1 MKISETWLRRWVD
14 PDLSTDA
21 LVERLTLAG
30 LEVDGAERFGA
41 GLEGVMVGEVLTV
54 SAHPDADRL
63 SVCRVT
69 TGSGDVQVVCGAPN
83 VQAGMRSALA
93 LPGTVLPNGVKLRR
107 TKLRGVESAG
117 MLCSIAELGLGEE
130 SDGIMELP
138 ADASAGTPLGELL
151 GLPDTVIDIDLTPN
165 RGDCFSVLGVAR
177 EVATFT
183 GAALADP
190 AVVPV
195 AAATDEAHP
204 VRVPAPERCP
214 RFIGRVVRGIDAGAR
229 TPLWM
234 QERLRRSGVRA
245 IHPVVDVTNYVLLE
259 YGQPLHGYD
268 LGLLQGPIQVR
279 AGAREESLELLD
291 GRTVEVDED
300 VLVIADDRG
309 PIGLAGIMGG
319 SSTAVGAGTVD
330 VLLEGAFFAPEAIAG
345 RARRY
350 GLHTDASMRFER
362 GVDPAGQRRA
372 IERATALLTE
382 IAGGTAG
389 PITEAADESR
399 LPARAAVTLRRER
412 LARVLGVALHEDEVC
427 RILERL
433 GNEVRPSDEGWQV
446 TPPTFRF
453 DIAIE
458 EDLIEEVARVHGYDE
473 IPEIRTRGALGLP
486 AVTETAVDR
495 DRVRS
500 AMVDR
505 GYHEAITYSFVDP
518 RRQAEIMG
526 ESGALALANPIS
538 SELSVM
544 RSSLLP
550 GLLEAVARN
559 VSRQRER
566 VRLFEIGVCFAGE
579 EGAVLETRRLAAVAC
594 GPVLPEQWGAEERAG
609 DFFDL
614 KSDLEAALALTG
626 QGAGVR
632 TEPAAHPAMHPG
644 QCAAVLRD
652 GETLGHIGR
661 LHPGLAARLDLP
673 ESVLLF
679 ELDFPAAFAA
689 KVPASV
695 PISRYPSVRRDIA
708 VLVAEDVPVGALAE
722 SLAESLA
729 EALGGGGGDSRR
741 EVRVFDVYRGKGI
754 EEGLKSIALGL
765 ILQETSRTL
774 TDEEADAA
782 VRSAVQILERDFGA
796 RLRD

>member
-30 LEVDGAERFGA
+30 LEVDGTECFGA
-41 GLEGVMVGEVLTV
+41 GLEGVMIGEVLAA

-63 SVCRVT
+63 TVCRVS
-69 TGSGDVQVVCGAPN
+69 TGSEEVQIVCGAPN
-83 VQAGMRSALA
+83 VRPGMRSALA
-93 LPGTVLPNGVKLRR
+93 LPGTVLPNGMKLKRA
-107 TKLRGVESAG
+107 KLRGVESAG
-117 MLCSIAELGLGEE
+117 MLCSVAELGLGEE
-130 SDGIMELP
+130 ADGIMELP
-138 ADASAGTPLGELL
+138 GDTAPGTPLGELL

-190 AVVPV
+190 AVAPV
-195 AAATDEAHP
+195 AAGADDAHP
-204 VRVPAPERCP
+204 VRLLAPERCP

-268 LGLLQGPIQVR
+268 LGLLRGPMQVR
-279 AGAREESLELLD
+279 AGAAGESLELLD
-291 GRTVEVDED
+291 GRTVEVDDE

-319 SSTAVGAGTVD
+319 SSTAVGEHTLD
-330 VLLEGAFFAPEAIAG
+330 VLLEGAFFTPDALAG
-345 RARRY
+345 RARRF

-389 PITEAADESR
+389 PVTEAVDEPR
-399 LPARAAVTLRRER
+399 LPARSAVTLRRQR
-412 LARVLGVALHEDEVC
+412 LSRVLGVALDDGEVR

-433 GNEVRPSDEGWQV
+433 GNEVSPADEGWQV
-446 TPPTFRF
+446 TPPGFRF

-518 RRQAEIMG
+518 RRQTEIMG
-526 ESGALALANPIS
+526 DSGALALANPIS

-579 EGAVLETRRLAAVAC
+579 EGAVVETPRLAAVAC
-594 GPVLPEQWGAEERAG
+594 GPVLPEQWGAEQRAA
-609 DFFDL
+609 DFFDI

-626 QGAGVR
+626 QGVR
-632 TEPAAHPAMHPG
+632 VEPATHAAMHPG
-644 QCAAVLRD
+644 QCADVLRD
-652 GETLGHIGR
+652 GETLGHVGR

-673 ESVLLF
+673 QTVLVF

-689 KVPASV
+689 KVPLSV
-695 PISRYPSVRRDIA
+695 QISRYPSVRRDIA
-708 VLVAEDVPVGALAE
+708 VLVDEAVPVDALTH
-722 SLAESLA
+722 
-729 EALGGGGGDSRR
+729 ALGGLGGGLLR

-754 EEGLKSIALGL
+754 EEGIKSIALGL

-774 TDEEADAA
+774 TDDEADAA
-782 VRSAVQILERDFGA
+782 VRSAVQILERGFGA

>member
-14 PDLSTDA
+14 PDVSTDA

-30 LEVDGAERFGA
+30 LEVDGIERFGA
-41 GLEGVMVGEVLTV
+41 GLEGVMVGEVLDV
-54 SAHPDADRL
+54 AVHPDADRL
-63 SVCRVT
+63 SVCRVA
-69 TGSGDVQVVCGAPN
+69 TGSDEVQLVCAAPN
-83 VQAGMRSALA
+83 VRAGLRSALV
-93 LPGTVLPNGVKLRR
+93 LPGTVLPNGRKLKRA
-107 TKLRGVESAG
+107 KLRGVESAG

-130 SDGIMELP
+130 ADGIMELP
-138 ADASAGTPLGELL
+138 GDAVAGTPLGELL

-190 AVVPV
+190 SVPAV
-195 AAATDEAHP
+195 AAGSDEAHP
-204 VRVPAPERCP
+204 IRLIAPERCP

-268 LGLLQGPIQVR
+268 LGLVQGALQVR
-279 AGAREESLELLD
+279 VGEAGESLALLD
-291 GRTVEVDED
+291 GRTVEADSEI
-300 VLVIADDRG
+300 LVIADDRG

-319 SSTAVGAGTVD
+319 ESTAVSETTVD
-330 VLLEGAFFAPEAIAG
+330 VLLEGAFFTPEALAG

-372 IERATALLTE
+372 IERATALLVG
-382 IAGGTAG
+382 IAGGTPGPVTEVVDEACLPTRAG
-389 PITEAADESR
+389 
-399 LPARAAVTLRRER
+399 VVLRRER
-412 LARVLGVALHEDEVC
+412 LARVLGVTLGEDEV
-427 RILERL
+427 RGILERL
-433 GNEVRPSDEGWQV
+433 GNTVTPVGEDWEV

-486 AVTETAVDR
+486 SVTETAVDR

-500 AMVDR
+500 VMVDR
-505 GYHEAITYSFVDP
+505 GYHEALTYSFVDP
-518 RRQAEIMG
+518 RRQQEIMG
-526 ESGALALANPIS
+526 ERGALALANPIS

-559 VSRQRER
+559 VSRQRTR
-566 VRLFEIGVCFAGE
+566 VRLFEIGVCFSGE
-579 EGAVLETRRLAAVAC
+579 EGAVAETPRLAAVAC
-594 GPVLPEQWGAEERAG
+594 GSVLPEQWSADERPV
-609 DFFDL
+609 DFFDM
-614 KSDLEAALALTG
+614 KSDLEAALALSG
-626 QGAGVR
+626 DGAAVR

-644 QCAAVLRD
+644 QCAAVLR
-652 GETLGHIGR
+652 GEQRLGHIGR
-661 LHPGLAARLDLP
+661 LHPRLAAWLDLP
-673 ESVLLF
+673 DTVALF
-679 ELDFPAAFAA
+679 ELDFPGAFAA
-689 KVPASV
+689 KVPLSA

-708 VLVAEDVPVGALAE
+708 LLVADEVAVGAMAD
-722 SLAESLA
+722 
-729 EALGGGGGDSRR
+729 ALGGVGEGSLR

-754 EEGLKSIALGL
+754 EEGLKSVALGL

-774 TDEEADAA
+774 TDDEADAA

-796 RLRD
+796 RLRE

>member
-14 PDLSTDA
+14 PDVSTDA

-30 LEVDGAERFGA
+30 LEVDGTERFGA
-41 GLEGVMVGEVLTV
+41 GLDGVMVGEVLAV

-63 SVCRVT
+63 SVCRVS
-69 TGSGDVQVVCGAPN
+69 TGSEEVQIVCGAPN
-83 VQAGMRSALA
+83 VRAGMRSALA
-93 LPGTVLPNGVKLRR
+93 LPGTVLPNGMKLKRA
-107 TKLRGVESAG
+107 KLRGVESAG

-138 ADASAGTPLGELL
+138 ADAAPGTSLGELL

-183 GAALADP
+183 AATLTDP
-190 AVVPV
+190 AVAPV
-195 AAATDEAHP
+195 AAGTDDEHP
-204 VRVPAPERCP
+204 VRVQAPDRCP

-268 LGLLQGPIQVR
+268 LGLLQGAIQVR
-279 AGAREESLELLD
+279 AGEPGESLELLD
-291 GRTVEVDED
+291 GRTVEVDDD
-300 VLVIADDRG
+300 VLTIADDRG

-319 SSTAVGAGTVD
+319 ASTAVSEATVD
-330 VLLEGAFFAPEAIAG
+330 VLLEGAFFAPEALAG
-345 RARRY
+345 RARRF

-372 IERATALLTE
+372 IERATALLVA
-382 IAGGTAG
+382 IAGGTPG
-389 PITEAADESR
+389 PVTEVVDEEH
-399 LPARAAVTLRRER
+399 LPERPAVVLRRER
-412 LARVLGVALHEDEVC
+412 LARVLGVALDDDEV
-427 RILERL
+427 RGILERL
-433 GNEVRPSDEGWQV
+433 GNAVTVTGEGWRV

-453 DIAIE
+453 DIGIE

-486 AVTETAVDR
+486 SVTETAVDR
-495 DRVRS
+495 GRVRS

-505 GYHEAITYSFVDP
+505 GYHEALTYSFVDP

-526 ESGALALANPIS
+526 EAGALALANPIS

-550 GLLEAVARN
+550 GLLEALARN
-559 VSRQRER
+559 LSRQRER
-566 VRLFEIGVCFAGE
+566 VRLFEIGACFAGE
-579 EGAVLETRRLAAVAC
+579 EGAVVETSRLAAVAC
-594 GPVLPEQWGAEERAG
+594 GPVLPEQWSAGERAA
-609 DFFDL
+609 DFYDM
-614 KSDLEAALALTG
+614 KSDLEAAVALTG
-626 QGAGVR
+626 GADRLR
-632 TEPAAHPAMHPG
+632 TERAGHPAMHPG

-652 GETLGHIGR
+652 GERLGHIGR

-673 ESVLLF
+673 DSVVLF
-679 ELDFPAAFAA
+679 ELDFAAAFAA
-689 KVPASV
+689 NVPVSA
-695 PISRYPSVRRDIA
+695 PISRFPSVRRDIA
-708 VLVAEDVPVGALAE
+708 VLVAEAVAVGDLTDALAGIGDG
-722 SLAESLA
+722 SL
-729 EALGGGGGDSRR
+729 R

-754 EEGLKSIALGL
+754 EEGLKSVALGL

-774 TDEEADAA
+774 TDDEADGA
-782 VRSAVQILERDFGA
+782 VRSAVQILEREFGA
-796 RLRD
+796 KLRD

>member
-14 PDLSTDA
+14 PDVSSDA

-30 LEVDGAERFGA
+30 LEVDGTERFGA
-41 GLEGVMVGEVLTV
+41 GLEGVMVGEVLDV
-54 SAHPDADRL
+54 APHPDADRL
-63 SVCRVT
+63 SVCRVA
-69 TGSGDVQVVCGAPN
+69 SGGEEVQIVCGAPN
-83 VQAGMRSALA
+83 VRAGLRSALA
-93 LPGTVLPNGVKLRR
+93 LPGTVLPNGMKLKRA
-107 TKLRGVESAG
+107 KLRGVESAG

-138 ADASAGTPLGELL
+138 ADAAAGTPLGELL

-190 AVVPV
+190 SVSPV
-195 AAATDEAHP
+195 EAGGDDTHSI
-204 VRVPAPERCP
+204 RVLAPERCP

-229 TPLWM
+229 TPMWM
-234 QERLRRSGVRA
+234 QERLRRSGVRT

-268 LGLLQGPIQVR
+268 LGLLQGAIQVR
-279 AGAREESLELLD
+279 AGAEGESLVLLD
-291 GRTVEVDED
+291 GRTVEVDGEI
-300 VLVIADDRG
+300 LVIADDRG

-319 SSTAVGAGTVD
+319 ESTAVSEATVD
-330 VLLEGAFFAPEAIAG
+330 VLLEGAFFTPDALVG
-345 RARRY
+345 RARRF

-362 GVDPAGQRRA
+362 GVDPVGQRRA
-372 IERATALLTE
+372 IERATALLVE
-382 IAGGTAG
+382 IAGGTPG
-389 PITEAADESR
+389 PVAEVADQGC
-399 LPARAAVTLRRER
+399 LPARAPVVLRRER
-412 LARVLGVALHEDEVC
+412 LARVLGVGLEDGEV
-427 RILERL
+427 RGILERL
-433 GNEVRPSDEGWQV
+433 GNTVTPVEAGWEV
-446 TPPTFRF
+446 TPPSFRF

-473 IPEIRTRGALGLP
+473 IPEIRTSGALGLP

-495 DRVRS
+495 ERVRS

-518 RRQAEIMG
+518 RRQQEIMG
-526 ESGALALANPIS
+526 ESGVLTLANPIS

-559 VSRQRER
+559 VSRQRAR
-566 VRLFEIGVCFAGE
+566 VRLFEIGVCFSGV
-579 EGAVLETRRLAAVAC
+579 EGSVVETRRLAAVAC
-594 GPVLPEQWGAEERAG
+594 GSVLPEQWGVDERPA
-609 DFFDL
+609 DFFDM
-614 KSDLEAALALTG
+614 KSDLEAALALSG
-626 QGAGVR
+626 DAAALR
-632 TEPAAHPAMHPG
+632 MEPAAHPAMHPG
-644 QCAAVLRD
+644 QCAAVLRG
-652 GETLGHIGR
+652 GERLGHMGR
-661 LHPGLAARLDLP
+661 LHPALAARLDLP
-673 ESVLLF
+673 ESAVLF
-679 ELDFPAAFAA
+679 ELDFPGAFAA
-689 KVPASV
+689 NVPVSA

-708 VLVAEDVPVGALAE
+708 VLVADQVAVGAMA
-722 SLAESLA
+722 A
-729 EALGGGGGDSRR
+729 ALGGVGEGPLR

-754 EEGLKSIALGL
+754 EEGLKSVALGL

-774 TDEEADAA
+774 TDDEADAA

>member
-1 MKISETWLRRWVD
+1 MKISETWLRRLVD
-14 PDLSTDA
+14 PDVSTDA

-30 LEVDGAERFGA
+30 LEVDGTERFGA
-41 GLEGVMVGEVLTV
+41 GLDDVMVGEVLDV
-54 SAHPDADRL
+54 AAHPDADRL
-63 SVCRVT
+63 SVCRVS
-69 TGSGDVQVVCGAPN
+69 TGGEEVQIVCGAPN
-83 VQAGMRSALA
+83 VRAGLRSALA
-93 LPGTVLPNGVKLRR
+93 LPGTVLPNGMKLKRA
-107 TKLRGVESAG
+107 KLRGVESAG

-138 ADASAGTPLGELL
+138 ADAAAGTPLGQLL

-190 AVVPV
+190 SVPPV
-195 AAATDEAHP
+195 DAGSDATHP
-204 VRVPAPERCP
+204 VRVLAPERCP
-214 RFIGRVVRGIDAGAR
+214 RFVGRVVRGIDAGAR

-268 LGLLQGPIQVR
+268 LGLLQGAIQVR
-279 AGAREESLELLD
+279 AGEAGESLELLD
-291 GRTVEVDED
+291 GRTVEVDGEI
-300 VLVIADDRG
+300 LVIADDRG

-319 SSTAVGAGTVD
+319 ESTAVSQTTVD
-330 VLLEGAFFAPEAIAG
+330 VLLEGAFFAPDALAG
-345 RARRY
+345 RARRF

-362 GVDPAGQRRA
+362 GVDPAEQRRA
-372 IERATALLTE
+372 VERATALLVE
-382 IAGGTAG
+382 IAGGTPG
-389 PITEAADESR
+389 PVTEVADEAC
-399 LPARAAVTLRRER
+399 LPARPAVLLRRER
-412 LARVLGVALHEDEVC
+412 LARVLGVALEDDEV
-427 RILERL
+427 RGILERL
-433 GNEVRPSDEGWQV
+433 GNTVATADEGWEV
-446 TPPTFRF
+446 TPPAYRF

-500 AMVDR
+500 VMADR
-505 GYHEAITYSFVDP
+505 GYQEAITYSFVDP
-518 RRQAEIMG
+518 RRQQEIMG
-526 ESGALALANPIS
+526 ESGVLALANPIS

-559 VSRQRER
+559 VSRQRAR
-566 VRLFEIGVCFAGE
+566 VRLFEIGVSFSGA
-579 EGAVLETRRLAAVAC
+579 EGSVVEKPRLAAVAC
-594 GPVLPEQWGAEERAG
+594 GTVLPEQWGAEERPA
-609 DFFDL
+609 DFFDM
-614 KSDLEAALALTG
+614 KSDLEAALALSG
-626 QGAGVR
+626 DAAAVR

-644 QCAAVLRD
+644 QCAAVLRGAD
-652 GETLGHIGR
+652 RLGHIGR
-661 LHPGLAARLDLP
+661 LHPALASRLDLP
-673 ESVLLF
+673 ESVVLF
-679 ELDFPAAFAA
+679 ELDFTAAFAA
-689 KVPASV
+689 KVPVSV

-708 VLVAEDVPVGALAE
+708 VLVADEVAVGDMLAVLGDVGE
-722 SLAESLA
+722 GSL
-729 EALGGGGGDSRR
+729 R

-754 EEGLKSIALGL
+754 EEGLKSVALGL

-774 TDEEADAA
+774 TDDEADAA